1 MVAPAG
7 RLDPPDT
14 VCLAVTAAAGKKTL
28 AHPGRATT
36 VNGLASIAL
45 VDASSSLPIDFSAVR
60 AAVGRLHGCRGIRAD
75 GERHKVGFRSLSG
88 PGMQDSV

>member
-14 VCLAVTAAAGKKTL
+14 VCLAVTGPAGKKTL

-36 VNGLASIAL
+36 VNGLASIAF
-45 VDASSSLPIDFSAVR
+45 VSASSYSPINFSAVILAAMQADRQMEAGDLDGCAPWKRFFENRRR
-60 AAVGRLHGCRGIRAD
+60 AT
-75 GERHKVGFRSLSG
+75 
-88 PGMQDSV
+88 